1 MNALNNFNLA
11 NLESWNAMSRPQF
24 LDLRFHDFTLDK
36 SPEYAKLSLNFK
48 DLKTQRLRKRRKGGP
63 MKTKPVRSHSTHA
76 SIMNN
81 ADSPKLL
88 SLFALAGAALAMP
101 QSSNAD
107 IIVTDLSTPVSVLGE
122 LTSSFLVDNLPGTA
136 RLAFQGRV
144 QMNPAMMMTTHSV
157 RASQRAGYV
166 RFKTDAASFVVA
178 ASAGLTW
185 NQIPGVS
192 SVNGYAAVANQ
203 NGHAPDSFD
212 HKYMAFKFKDSTVA
226 GSPLRYGWIDYSVAN
241 ATAGV
246 PVVTIFRYAFDDT
259 GATIPTGVVP
269 EPAPTALLA
278 LGALVLGA
286 KGVRAWR
293 RRAV

>member
-1 MNALNNFNLA
+1 
-11 NLESWNAMSRPQF
+11 
-24 LDLRFHDFTLDK
+24 
-36 SPEYAKLSLNFK
+36 
-48 DLKTQRLRKRRKGGP
+48 
-63 MKTKPVRSHSTHA
+63 MKTKPQGSHLTDV
-76 SIMNN
+76 SISKSP
-81 ADSPKLL
+81 DSPKLL
-88 SLFALAGAALAMP
+88 SLLALAAGTLAMP
-101 QSSNAD
+101 QTSKGE
-107 IIVTDLSTPVSVLGE
+107 IILTDLSQSPATVMGT
-122 LTSSFLVDNLPGTA
+122 LTSSFLIDNLPGTA
-136 RLAFQGRV
+136 RMGFQGRT

-157 RASQRAGYV
+157 RVSQRAGYV

-212 HKYMAFKFKDSTVA
+212 HKYMAFKFKDSTVT
-226 GSPLRYGWIDYSVAN
+226 GSPVRYGWIDYSVAN
-241 ATAGV
+241 ATAAV

-259 GATIPTGVVP
+259 GAPIPTGVVP

-293 RRAV
+293 RRTT